1 MTNLESGQRTSPF
14 LSYCWD
20 DLDMAYMLEAL
31 LAAKGV
37 ELIWD
42 KRCLKLDDSISQFM
56 SLGCD
61 CSEVILLVSNSY
73 LKSQSCMK
81 EVLEVLNGSEPLQ
94 RIKPLILPSAHI
106 FSPEGRAGYV
116 QYWAGEYEHLQKEI
130 RKIGRGAAA
139 GSLNQDLVLLN
150 QIYENADHFLSMLA
164 DRYSPTELLEFV
176 EHFCAGRQQQGCIS
190 RPSYPLTAPGG
201 ISLRS

>member
-1 MTNLESGQRTSPF
+1 
-14 LSYCWD
+14 
-20 DLDMAYMLEAL
+20 MLEAL

-81 EVLEVLNGSEPLQ
+81 EVLNGSEPLQ
-94 RIKPLILPSAHI
+94 QHQAFDS
-106 FSPEGRAGYV
+106 
-116 QYWAGEYEHLQKEI
+116 
-130 RKIGRGAAA
+130 
-139 GSLNQDLVLLN
+139 SLCTDL
-150 QIYENADHFLSMLA
+150 F
-164 DRYSPTELLEFV
+164 P
-176 EHFCAGRQQQGCIS
+176 
-190 RPSYPLTAPGG
+190 
-201 ISLRS
+201 

>member
-94 RIKPLILPSAHI
+94 RIRPLILPSAQI

-116 QYWAGEYEHLQKEI
+116 QYWAGSMNTCRRRYARLDG
-130 RKIGRGAAA
+130 GRCRRQLESGS
-139 GSLNQDLVLLN
+139 GSLKPNL
-150 QIYENADHFLSMLA
+150 
-164 DRYSPTELLEFV
+164 
-176 EHFCAGRQQQGCIS
+176 
-190 RPSYPLTAPGG
+190 
-201 ISLRS
+201 

>member
-56 SLGCD
+56 SLGLLGGH
-61 CSEVILLVSNSY
+61 SSGQQLLFEVPKLH
-73 LKSQSCMK
+73 
-81 EVLEVLNGSEPLQ
+81 E
-94 RIKPLILPSAHI
+94 
-106 FSPEGRAGYV
+106 
-116 QYWAGEYEHLQKEI
+116 
-130 RKIGRGAAA
+130 RGARGAERLRAPAA
-139 GSLNQDLVLLN
+139 HQAFDSSLCTDL
-150 QIYENADHFLSMLA
+150 F
-164 DRYSPTELLEFV
+164 P
-176 EHFCAGRQQQGCIS
+176 
-190 RPSYPLTAPGG
+190 
-201 ISLRS
+201 